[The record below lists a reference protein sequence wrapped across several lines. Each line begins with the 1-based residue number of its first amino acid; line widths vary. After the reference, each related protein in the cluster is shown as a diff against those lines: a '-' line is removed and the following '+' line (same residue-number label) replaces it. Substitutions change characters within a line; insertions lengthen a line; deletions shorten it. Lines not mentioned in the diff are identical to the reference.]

1 LTDNLPLK
9 KTCLQALLVTVFLL
23 LAWPLRAAGPAGR
36 GECVSMASRI
46 LNGPVPYC
54 VLLPPA
60 YDANKL
66 QRFPV
71 LYYLHGLGDNE
82 QMFLRSGG
90 WSMIQDLWDRHDL
103 GDFIIVTPAA
113 GASFYLN
120 SRDGR
125 YRYEDFFLQEFLP
138 FIEGRYRVKAGR
150 VSRGIAGISMGG
162 YGALRLAFRRP
173 DLFSSVAVHSAAI
186 VAELPAVDTGSNARG
201 RLRLFADVFGSPV
214 DRAFWDRNNPLL
226 LARTAMLS
234 GLKIYLDCGSQ
245 DDYGFDSGAQA
256 LHNFLVS
263 RKVSHE
269 YHLYP
274 GGHNWLY
281 FAEHLPASLEFS
293 SQAFGIA
300 TSRSQQSSRVN

>member
-1 LTDNLPLK
+1 MTDHPPTK
-9 KTCLQALLVTVFLL
+9 KTFLGALLVALFFLL
-23 LAWPLRAAGPAGR
+23 AHPARAGAARPAVAAGR
-36 GECVSMASRI
+36 GECLSTPSRI

-60 YDANKL
+60 YDADKTR
-66 QRFPV
+66 RFPV
-71 LYYLHGLGDNE
+71 LYYLHGLGDND

-90 WSMIQDLWDRHDL
+90 WSMIQDLWGRHDL

-138 FIEGRYRVKAGR
+138 FIEGRYRVKPGR
-150 VSRGIAGISMGG
+150 ASRGIAGISMGG
-162 YGALRLAFRRP
+162 YGALRFAFRRP
-173 DLFSSVAVHSAAI
+173 DLFNSVAVHSAAI
-186 VAELPAVDTGSNARG
+186 VAELPAVESGSNARG

-214 DRAFWDRNNPLL
+214 DRNFWDRNNPLA
-226 LARTAMLS
+226 LARTALLS
-234 GLKIYLDCGSQ
+234 GLKIYFDCGSQ

-263 RKVSHE
+263 RKIAHE

-274 GGHNWLY
+274 GGHSWLY
-281 FAEHLPASLEFS
+281 FAEHLPASLQFE
-293 SQAFGIA
+293 SQALAAA
-300 TSRSQQSSRVN
+300 TRPSH